1 MSSAKD
7 RPPGLRSGWLLA
19 VGVILLLAL
28 VVMLGPGLV
37 KGPATATPDT
47 GHADHGHGHEHAD
60 DEHAADMIEVSEAAR
75 RAIGIQVKT
84 AKLNSFVRT
93 ISVPGIVVAR
103 PGRST
108 VQVTAPMTGIV
119 TRIVPTEGEA
129 VTPGQVLFEIRLL
142 HEEVVQAQADL
153 LRTAEELDVIGREIA
168 RLDMA
173 VTQSDIPGKTV
184 LERQYDQQKQQAM
197 LHSQR
202 QALMLHGF
210 AESQIEGILK
220 TRKLV
225 QVLTVRAPELKRGEG
240 DGEGF
245 HQVQQLLVS
254 QGQYVTGGQTL
265 AVLAD
270 HRELFI
276 EGDAFERDL
285 DEIQRAHAAGQR
297 VSATLEAGER
307 SRQPLTDLPLLYIAS
322 QVDET
327 ARTLHFYVGLPNSIA
342 HDSKLADGRRYV
354 AWKYRPGQRA
364 LLQVPV
370 ETWEGRIVL
379 PADAVAQDGAETFA
393 FVVHGEHFDR
403 RAVQIAYKDPSSVV
417 LAKGGGI
424 QPGDRV
430 VMSGAKQLW
439 MALKNKSGGA
449 IDPHAG
455 HNH

>member
-1 MSSAKD
+1 MSSSST
-7 RPPGLRSGWLLA
+7 PPQGGRWFALGAGGLA
-19 VGVILLLAL
+19 LLLLFVFRQPLA
-28 VVMLGPGLV
+28 GLLS
-37 KGPATATPDT
+37 PPQPSTDA
-47 GHADHGHGHEHAD
+47 HAEHDHEHD
-60 DEHAADMIEVSEAAR
+60 DAHDADMIEVSEAAR
-75 RAIGIQVKT
+75 RTIGLQLKT
-84 AKLNSFVRT
+84 AKLGSFVRT
-93 ISVPGIVVAR
+93 ISVPGTVVEQ

-108 VQVTAPMTGIV
+108 IQVTAPMTGIV
-119 TRIVPTEGEA
+119 TRIGPTQGEA

-168 RLDMA
+168 RLERA
-173 VTQSDIPGKTV
+173 VTQSAIPGKTV
-184 LERQYDQQKQQAM
+184 LERQYDQQKQQAI

-210 AESQIEGILK
+210 TESQIEGILQ

-225 QVLTVRAPELKRGEG
+225 QLLTVRAPELKQAES

-245 HQVQQLLVS
+245 HQVQQLLVT
-254 QGQYVTGGQTL
+254 QGQYVTGGTTL

-270 HRELFI
+270 HRELLI
-276 EGDAFERDL
+276 EGNAFERDL
-285 DEIQRAHAAGQR
+285 DEIQRAYAAGQS
-297 VSATLEAGER
+297 VSAKLESGDR
-307 SRQPLTDLPLLYIAS
+307 DQPALADLPLLYIAS
-322 QVDET
+322 QLDET
-327 ARTLHFYVGLPNSIA
+327 ARTLHFYVGLANSIS
-342 HDSKLADGRRYV
+342 HDAEGPDGRRYV

-403 RAVQIAYKDPSSVV
+403 RAIQIAYKDPSSVV